1 MQFFP
6 PRLQRSPTSTA
17 GNFFSSNKSVKY
29 RRHTVSAVCTRTA
42 CNHRNSRKTESRNI
56 HSHYGFLRVWFID
69 RHVLSEL
76 YVIYNFLNFPSTP
89 QLFCHNSVICSEQN
103 PTNYSSARA
112 FEAFTAVHRS
122 IKKDNRAW
130 VIAQAL
136 LLMASPPHSLVW
148 GVVDGNQ
155 KQWKAHHPLSHP
167 CHNLVMWLYPLLLS
181 SLRQTYIF
189 NMVALFILFWGV
201 IFLEGRS
208 CHYYTCNYWSIHF
221 KRLLGWQSS
230 FYFQKFLIS
239 YLHLGRNVMVYW
251 SVWQSNTVPCAAIT
265 SVFISMFHH
274 WPNSTR

>member
-1 MQFFP
+1 MTHNTSANFHLLVKWEKIIFSSIKEAELESQGTFLAMYVSDCPTSWQVQFP
-6 PRLQRSPTSTA
+6 PLPLTPAFPTNTG
-17 GNFFSSNKSVKY
+17 GNFCSSNKSVKY

-56 HSHYGFLRVWFID
+56 HSHYGFLWVWFID

-155 KQWKAHHPLSHP
+155 KQWKAHHPL
-167 CHNLVMWLYPLLLS
+167 
-181 SLRQTYIF
+181 
-189 NMVALFILFWGV
+189 
-201 IFLEGRS
+201 
-208 CHYYTCNYWSIHF
+208 
-221 KRLLGWQSS
+221 
-230 FYFQKFLIS
+230 
-239 YLHLGRNVMVYW
+239 
-251 SVWQSNTVPCAAIT
+251 
-265 SVFISMFHH
+265 
-274 WPNSTR
+274 